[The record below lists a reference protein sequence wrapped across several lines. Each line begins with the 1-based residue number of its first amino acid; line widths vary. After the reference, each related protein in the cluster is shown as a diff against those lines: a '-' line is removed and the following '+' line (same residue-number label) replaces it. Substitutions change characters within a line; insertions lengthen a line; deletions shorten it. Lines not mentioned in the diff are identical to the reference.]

1 MAGFFVSRVPCAQR
15 GMALRALS
23 SPELRQWCRALQ
35 RREQRQYIAGQFTN
49 DAEVQAFVGWIN
61 DETAAD
67 SGLAC

>member
-15 GMALRALS
+15 GMALRA
-23 SPELRQWCRALQ
+23 ELRQWCRALE
-35 RREQRQYIAGQFTN
+35 RREQRQYIAGQFIN
-49 DAEVQAFVGWIN
+49 DAEVQAFVGWIK

>member
-1 MAGFFVSRVPCAQR
+1 
-15 GMALRALS
+15 MALRALS

-49 DAEVQAFVGWIN
+49 DAEVQAFVGWIK